1 MCCTAKKNDRI
12 NFVVV
17 APKGDQDAGA
27 DHFQNPVSLAWT
39 QNYPVMFGG
48 LSGSFSGC

>member
-1 MCCTAKKNDRI
+1 MVLTELKNDRI

-17 APKGDQDAGA
+17 ALNEDQDAGA
-27 DHFQNPVSLAWT
+27 DHFQNPVSVGWI
-39 QNYPVMFGG
+39 QNYPVMYGG